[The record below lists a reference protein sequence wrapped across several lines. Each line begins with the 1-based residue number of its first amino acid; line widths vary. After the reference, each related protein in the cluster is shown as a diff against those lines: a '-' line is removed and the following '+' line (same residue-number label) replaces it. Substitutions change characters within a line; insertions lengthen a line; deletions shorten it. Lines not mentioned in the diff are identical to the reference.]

1 MPDQKNDP
9 AKQNTT
15 EHISVLTGAS
25 DEQDLMKTAIS
36 LQTIAAHFG
45 FDWPDI
51 APVFAKLDE
60 EIQGLK
66 HEVEQSNISG
76 KNALDNR
83 KSIEDELGDV
93 LFCCMNL
100 ARFLKVDPAQALQ
113 STNNKFKRRFGFIE
127 SYVLQKGKKM
137 QDLSLEELDKAWDL
151 AKEKGL

>member
-60 EIQGLK
+60 EIQELK
-66 HEVEQSNISG
+66 YEVEQSNISG

-100 ARFLKVDPAQALQ
+100 ARFLKVDPTQALQ